1 MQEKNLDYLKNQI
14 KYTGFGER
22 LEAKLK
28 ENMQKGETAFSLE
41 HSSLMGKDLAT
52 ATLHFRKSNETDNY
66 FFNRYDLSVKQ
77 DGQKEALKQTF
88 HIGYDNNITLKE
100 GYNLMSGRAVHKEM
114 AQLVD
119 TGENG
124 NKRLEAKGE
133 KYNTWLQMDFKQ
145 SDTNGNY
152 KIKQFHQNYGFNL
165 EEALSKHP
173 IKELGNE
180 QDKKALMDSLQKG
193 NRQSVT
199 FVIGDKEEKR
209 YIEASPQFKSINQYD
224 ANMQRTG
231 WKRSQ
236 GEKEGE
242 GQKQGDRQHASMEN
256 GKKQQSVKNADDEG
270 PGKKAGRS
278 KRKGA
283 SVS

>member
-1 MQEKNLDYLKNQI
+1 MQEKNFDYLKNQI
-14 KYTGFGER
+14 KYTGFGEG
-22 LEAKLK
+22 LEAQLK
-28 ENMQKGETAFSLE
+28 ENMQKGETSFSLE
-41 HSSLMGKDLAT
+41 HSAIIGKDLSS

-77 DGQKEALKQTF
+77 EGQKDALKQTF
-88 HIGYDNNITLKE
+88 HLGYDNNITLKE

-133 KYNTWLQMDFKQ
+133 KYHAWLQMDFKQ
-145 SDTNGNY
+145 SDANGNY

-173 IKELGNE
+173 IKELGNN
-180 QDKKALMDSLQKG
+180 QDKKALLNSLEKG

-209 YIEASPQFKSINQYD
+209 FIEASPQFKSINQYD

-231 WKRSQ
+231 WKRTQS
-236 GEKEGE
+236 EKEGE
-242 GQKQGDRQHASMEN
+242 SQKQGEEQKTTGEN
-256 GKKQQSVKNADDEG
+256 GKKQQSAKSTDDED

-278 KRKGA
+278 KKRGA